1 MFVLMISWEM
11 SGMKLKEVY
20 FSFHQNILFIIIESF
35 KYICS
40 HENLLFLGRGQG
52 SENLASLVLVP
63 VGMFVSEEVLISVVD
78 FCQDLGVD
86 FGTHL

>member
-20 FSFHQNILFIIIESF
+20 FCFHQNILFIIIVSF